1 MMFYKLHTPNEVY
14 SLLESI
20 EDINTNPIAL
30 RTAILSAIGLRVI
43 KYPMSYCLLLSGYV
57 PHYGNSYG
65 YEQPVHFSSRIIKP
79 QCKC

>member
-1 MMFYKLHTPNEVY
+1 MMFYKLHTPIGVY
-14 SLLESI
+14 TLLESI
-20 EDINTNPIAL
+20 QDINIDPIAL

-65 YEQPVHFSSRIIKP
+65 SEQPVHFSSRIPKM
-79 QCKC
+79 